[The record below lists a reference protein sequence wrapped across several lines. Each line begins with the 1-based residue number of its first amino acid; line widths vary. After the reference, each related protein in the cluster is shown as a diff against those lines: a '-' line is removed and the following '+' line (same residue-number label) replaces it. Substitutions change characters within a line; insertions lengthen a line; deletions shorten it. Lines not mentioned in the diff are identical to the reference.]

1 MTLKN
6 TDNDYRIIVR
16 NKQTADGETNVI
28 KELAYGSLR
37 EKNGKQYILYSLED
51 DGDTVTSLIKLD
63 GDEVLIKRGGAL
75 KTSMEYKAGEKRSF
89 VYETPYGGIDM
100 ELETHRV
107 LHDVA
112 ENGGEVELVY
122 TLTVQGEKYFNDTK
136 ITITKIS

>member
-1 MTLKN
+1 MKN

-51 DGDTVTSLIKLD
+51 DGDTVTSLIKLN
-63 GDEVLIKRGGAL
+63 GDEVLIKRGGAV

-112 ENGGEVELVY
+112 ENGGKVELVY

>member
-1 MTLKN
+1 MKN

>member
-1 MTLKN
+1 MKN

-63 GDEVLIKRGGAL
+63 GDEVLIKRGGAV